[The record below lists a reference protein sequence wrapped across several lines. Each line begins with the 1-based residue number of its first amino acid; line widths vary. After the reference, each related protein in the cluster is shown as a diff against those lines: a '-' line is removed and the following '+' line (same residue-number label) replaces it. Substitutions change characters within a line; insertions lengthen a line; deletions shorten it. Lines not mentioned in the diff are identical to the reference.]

1 MLNASEQ
8 TAAEEA
14 ARRRSAYDEDIRRAT
29 KLSLRSNSVD
39 IEDLTEDTPPQPSI
53 ILYDEKKPAAIAA
66 AKPRTK
72 ADRQE
77 EIKERVVNAL
87 DSLAED
93 STPNTENASME
104 LLDLLCS
111 KDDNRYKLLVKSKA
125 VKGTPAEG
133 DSPKIAETLVKRLK
147 RQKKTSDSD

>member
-53 ILYDEKKPAAIAA
+53 ILYDEKKPAAIAAIAA

-133 DSPKIAETLVKRLK
+133 DSPKIAETRGG
-147 RQKKTSDSD
+147 TTM